1 MISAD
6 FIILL
11 KSLEGADYTTWN
23 EVSTPLVFVTEVN
36 HFLLLIKFVAILD
49 DEVECPVPSIP
60 QCFAIHGCRV
70 EGDNLS
76 DNSE

>member
-6 FIILL
+6 FTILL
-11 KSLEGADYTTWN
+11 KFSEGADYTTWN
-23 EVSTPLVFVTEVN
+23 KVSTPLVFVTEVN
-36 HFLLLIKFVAILD
+36 HLLLIKFVAILN
-49 DEVECPVPSIP
+49 DEVECPIPSIP
-60 QCFAIHGCRV
+60 ECFVIHGCRV